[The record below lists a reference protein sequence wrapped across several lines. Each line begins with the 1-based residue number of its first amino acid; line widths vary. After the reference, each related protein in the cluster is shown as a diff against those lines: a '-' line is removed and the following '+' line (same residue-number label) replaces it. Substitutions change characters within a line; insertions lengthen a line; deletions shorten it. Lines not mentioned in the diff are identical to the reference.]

1 MGNESRTMI
10 EPAQSKIRNRKLKVG
25 QRANRFVHYRPRLI
39 RHVLMAGLRAAM
51 KLLLRIEKVGMDN
64 IPPQGPVILMINH
77 IAFLDP
83 VILTGFFPRY
93 LISMAKVEAIDDK
106 VLGPIIKAFDA
117 FPVNR
122 GAGDRQALRTAFDVL
137 DAGLALLIA
146 PEGHRSESVS
156 LGEAHEGIAYVASR
170 ARVPIVPVAIS
181 GTDQFKH
188 NYKRLKPTPVI
199 YRFGPPFYLDTGS
212 ERLTSDT
219 LKQMTDEA
227 MYQLA
232 ALLPPEQRGLYSN
245 LDQATAHYVR
255 FAHSTHSSL
264 LNGTV

>member
-1 MGNESRTMI
+1 MIDPLPSKLQSRKAKSM
-10 EPAQSKIRNRKLKVG
+10 S
-25 QRANRFVHYRPRLI
+25 RANRFVNYRPRLI
-39 RHVLMAGLRAAM
+39 RNLLLFALKVAM
-51 KLLLRIEKVGMDN
+51 KLVMKLETTGWEH
-64 IPPQGPVILMINH
+64 IPPSGPVIMMINH

-93 LISMAKVEAIDDK
+93 LISMAKVEAIEDK
-106 VLGPIIKAFDA
+106 VIGPLIKAFDA

-146 PEGHRSESVS
+146 PEGHRSETTE
-156 LGEAHEGIAYVASR
+156 LGEAHEGIAYVAQR
-170 ARVPIVPVAIS
+170 AHVPIVPVAIS

-188 NYKRLKPTPVI
+188 NIKRLKRTTVT
-199 YRFGPPFYLDTGS
+199 YRFGQPFYLDAGN
-212 ERLTSDT
+212 ERANGEL

-232 ALLPPEQRGLYSN
+232 ALLPPEQRGLYAN
-245 LDQATAHYVR
+245 LDEATAHYVR
-255 FAHSTHSSL
+255 FI
-264 LNGTV
+264 NR

>member
-1 MGNESRTMI
+1 MI
-10 EPAQSKIRNRKLKVG
+10 EPVQSKIRNRKSKVTG
-25 QRANRFVHYRPRLI
+25 RVNRFVNYRPRWY
-39 RHVLMAGLRAAM
+39 RHVLMFGLRLGM
-51 KLLLRIEKVGMDN
+51 KLLLRIEKVGWEN
-64 IPPQGPVILMINH
+64 IPPAGAVIMMINH

-93 LISMAKVEAIDDK
+93 LISMAKVEAYQDRL
-106 VLGPIIKAFDA
+106 LGPLIRAFDG

-146 PEGHRSESVS
+146 PEGHRSENVS

-170 ARVPIVPVAIS
+170 AGVPIVPVAIS

-188 NYKRLKPTPVI
+188 NYKRLQPTRVV
-199 YRFGPPFYLDTGS
+199 YRFGPPFYLDAGD
-212 ERLTSDT
+212 ERLSSD
-219 LKQMTDEA
+219 LMKQMTDEA

-232 ALLPPEQRGLYSN
+232 ALLPPEQRGLYAN
-245 LDQATAHYVR
+245 LDQATTRYVR
-255 FAHSTHSSL
+255 L
-264 LNGTV
+264 VK